1 MGALP
6 KNKITRVERGKR
18 RAGNKPKITK
28 DANRA
33 NIPPHKRG
41 IVASILRSV
50 GLTQAQTPD
59 KVTKKMTPS
68 TASTSQ
74 VVVPAKTKAPKPVT
88 AVQPKTRRQTQHKG

>member
-33 NIPPHKRG
+33 SIPPYKRG

-50 GLTQAQTPD
+50 GLTQEKIASQS
-59 KVTKKMTPS
+59 TKKTIS
-68 TASTSQ
+68 KKATSGQVATASQ
-74 VVVPAKTKAPKPVT
+74 TKAAKPVA
-88 AVQPKTRRQTQHKG
+88 AVQTRARRQTQHKG

>member
-28 DANRA
+28 DANHA
-33 NIPPHKRG
+33 SIPPHKRG

-50 GLTQAQTPD
+50 GLSQEAPKAVAKKAIASKPGVTP
-59 KVTKKMTPS
+59 VAP
-68 TASTSQ
+68 
-74 VVVPAKTKAPKPVT
+74 VVAAKPAKKAVS
-88 AVQPKTRRQTQHKG
+88 VQPKTRRQTQHKG

>member
-28 DANRA
+28 DANTA
-33 NIPPHKRG
+33 SIPPHKRG

-50 GLTQAQTPD
+50 GLSQEKTPEASKKATRAKA
-59 KVTKKMTPS
+59 KVVSVS
-68 TASTSQ
+68 TNTM
-74 VVVPAKTKAPKPVT
+74 AKAAKPVA
-88 AVQPKTRRQTQHKG
+88 AVQTRARRQTQHKG

>member
-28 DANRA
+28 DTNIAS
-33 NIPPHKRG
+33 IPPYKRG

-50 GLTQAQTPD
+50 GLSQEKTPVVAKVAPTKTSVAQTAAA
-59 KVTKKMTPS
+59 VTNK
-68 TASTSQ
+68 A
-74 VVVPAKTKAPKPVT
+74 AKPVGAVRTKA
-88 AVQPKTRRQTQHKG
+88 RRQTQHKG